1 MRQLDLLE
9 RTIFRHLG
17 LADIPNYSMDRT
29 EIEFRFVDVN
39 QRGLVV
45 SNYWDEDFE
54 FMIIGYEDRKV
65 FLYERQREDSIR
77 KIRRIGEFDKTFSDV
92 VLEPGFIAE
101 LREVCSKY
109 VMLDRVVYQ

>member
-1 MRQLDLLE
+1 MEQLDLLE
-9 RTIFRHLG
+9 RTIFRYLG
-17 LADIPNYSMDRT
+17 LRSWGCALIKD
-29 EIEFRFVDVN
+29 EIKSRVVDVN

-45 SNYWDEDFE
+45 SNFWDDDFE

-65 FLYERQREDSIR
+65 FLYERQRDDSIR

-92 VLEPGFIAE
+92 VLEPVFIE
-101 LREVCSKY
+101 KLREVCSEY